1 MRNSSKFNYDYF
13 AKYFK
18 KGLNIFIFIT
28 FIILLVVSLSGFKKK
43 GYNLFVEFNN
53 AHRIKKG
60 TNVTLQG
67 VLVGYVNSISI
78 KSNKVIIL
86 ININSLNTLILR
98 NSVVEANQIGL
109 FNEVVIDII
118 QSNQYQGNYIINPKS
133 VECINSPFVC
143 SNFYLKGYKGL
154 NYDDLVRATTRISQR
169 FDDPRFFALFY
180 VLLQNF
186 VDISDEVFY
195 FTNYFSYLIYLF
207 VDLVTRFL

>member
-78 KSNKVIIL
+78 CL
-86 ININSLNTLILR
+86 LYT
-98 NSVVEANQIGL
+98 
-109 FNEVVIDII
+109 
-118 QSNQYQGNYIINPKS
+118 
-133 VECINSPFVC
+133 SP
-143 SNFYLKGYKGL
+143 SPR
-154 NYDDLVRATTRISQR
+154 DLSTSRMPSSA
-169 FDDPRFFALFY
+169 
-180 VLLQNF
+180 
-186 VDISDEVFY
+186 
-195 FTNYFSYLIYLF
+195 
-207 VDLVTRFL
+207 